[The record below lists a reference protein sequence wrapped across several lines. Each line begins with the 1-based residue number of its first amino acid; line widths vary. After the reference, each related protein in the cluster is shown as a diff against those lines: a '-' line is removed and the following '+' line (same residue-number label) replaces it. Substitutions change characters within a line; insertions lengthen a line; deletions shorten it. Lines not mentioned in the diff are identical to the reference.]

1 MRKGHSL
8 LVLLIVVFFV
18 IFVPSIQ
25 AAPSP
30 IYAWHT
36 FYGSGSYDD
45 GNAIATDGSGNIY
58 VTGYSGSTWNG
69 PAGQSPVHPY
79 IGSEDIFV
87 LKLASSGSYQWHIF
101 YRSSTYDHGYGIAT
115 DGSGN
120 IYVTGASWGTW
131 NGPDGQSPLHPY
143 SQYYGDIFV
152 LKLVAPDLIETAVSG
167 PPLSSTPGS
176 SFSVTDVAMNQ
187 GAPLPKPRLLPT
199 TFPWTPLRTAEIFS

>member
-101 YRSSTYDHGYGIAT
+101 YRSSTY
-115 DGSGN
+115 
-120 IYVTGASWGTW
+120 
-131 NGPDGQSPLHPY
+131 
-143 SQYYGDIFV
+143 
-152 LKLVAPDLIETAVSG
+152 
-167 PPLSSTPGS
+167 
-176 SFSVTDVAMNQ
+176 
-187 GAPLPKPRLLPT
+187 
-199 TFPWTPLRTAEIFS
+199 